1 MEPVTEIYALLQQLD
16 QIASEVDLQEMLSQL
31 VYLVADITSAKV
43 VALYLPDEQGNQ
55 LEASATFGMHGRNG
69 QSAIPIHQNGS
80 VAAATFIRQRP
91 VFTLGAKD
99 DARWGEDLL
108 FLGVPGA
115 ERALS
120 IPLHLKDRS
129 LGVLQVVDFTRSEV
143 DKVEL
148 ICSRMA
154 SELEQAQHRQMNQ
167 TQLERLEALLENLGE
182 IGTTLDRDHLLR
194 MIVTSACRLLDTE
207 ASSIF
212 LVDEQTDELVLH
224 LSSNMVQ
231 PPENKL
237 RVPAGQGII
246 GFVAQSGETVI
257 VNDTAMDQ
265 RHYHGVDRQTGTIT
279 RSVLAVPLLTRP
291 INLGGERGVVTKR
304 IIGGLEAINKKKGT
318 FSEKDAETLRIF
330 ASQAGTVL
338 QIAGIYHDANDLF
351 LGVVKAF
358 STAIDAKDP
367 YTEQHSERVSEFSV
381 VIAQQMGLGD
391 EVIHHVRIGSLLHDL
406 GKIGVRDVVL
416 GKPGKLS
423 DAEYT
428 EMKKHPAIG
437 DEIMG
442 PIHSLHHEVPAMAQH
457 HERLDGMGYP
467 HGLAGDQISLIARIV
482 AVADVFDAM
491 TSNRPYRDAL
501 ATDFVFEHM
510 RKLSGTHFDPEC
522 VQALIKAYELGL
534 VHPQGE
540 RVS

>member
-1 MEPVTEIYALLQQLD
+1 MEPVTEVYALLQQLD
-16 QIASEVDLQEMLSQL
+16 QIASQADLQEMLSRL
-31 VYLVADITSAKV
+31 VYLVAEITSAKAV
-43 VALYLPDEQGNQ
+43 MLYLPDEEG
-55 LEASATFGMHGRNG
+55 LHLDPAASSGISNRFEQA
-69 QSAIPIHQNGS
+69 SIPIHQKGS

-91 VFTLGAKD
+91 VFTVSAKD
-99 DARWGEDLL
+99 DPRWLEDLS
-108 FLGVPGA
+108 FLGFNDAQKV
-115 ERALS
+115 LS
-120 IPLHLKDRS
+120 IPVHLRDRS
-129 LGVLQVVDFTRSEV
+129 LGVLQVVDFNRSEV

-154 SELEQAQHRQMNQ
+154 SELEQAQNQ
-167 TQLERLEALLENLGE
+167 RTNQDQVERLEALLDNLGE

-212 LVDEQTDELVLH
+212 LMDELTGDVVLY

-237 RVPAGQGII
+237 RVPPGQGII
-246 GFVAQSGETVI
+246 GFVTQTGETVI
-257 VNDTAMDQ
+257 VNDTSTDQ
-265 RHYHGVDRQTGTIT
+265 RHYPGVDRKTGTIT
-279 RSVLAVPLLTRP
+279 RSILAVPLLTRP
-291 INLGGERGVVTKR
+291 ISLGGGRGVVEKR
-304 IIGGLEAINKKKGT
+304 IIGGLEAINKKQGPFT
-318 FSEKDAETLRIF
+318 EKDAETLRIF

-338 QIAGIYHDANDLF
+338 QIAGLYNDANDLF

-381 VIAQQMGLGD
+381 IIAQEMGLSA

-406 GKIGVRDVVL
+406 GKIGVRDQVL
-416 GKPGKLS
+416 GKPGKLT
-423 DAEYT
+423 DEEYT
-428 EMKKHPAIG
+428 EMKRHPAIG

-442 PIHSLHHEVPAMAQH
+442 L
-457 HERLDGMGYP
+457 GYP
-467 HGLAGDQISLIARIV
+467 HGLSANQILPIARIV

-501 ATDFVFEHM
+501 AASFVFEHLQ
-510 RKLSGTHFDPEC
+510 KLAGSHFDPEC
-522 VQALIKAYELGL
+522 VQALIRAYEMGL

-540 RVS
+540 RAS